1 MEGSEIAK
9 AGWLHRQSSILHRWK
24 RNWFVLRTNGDL
36 LYFESPDEPRA
47 EERIVVRTRV
57 QRIKPGFECN
67 NVTPPEGMSKGCLF
81 ALDMRNEELR
91 LCAESSDDMKAWQIA
106 LEEARVMG
114 QRSPPPPYPAM
125 ATNSS
130 YAYPGQ
136 VLYTG
141 VPGQTRHVMYNGAL
155 GQTVYQPGTV
165 IQGPNG
171 TTTTVVTNPGPN
183 VVYMDD
189 YDYCN
194 RYRCNRYHRHG
205 YDGTDVA
212 MGVVAGAAL
221 GSMMYGPMF
230 WW

>member
-1 MEGSEIAK
+1 MESFEIAK
-9 AGWLHRQSSILHRWK
+9 AGWLYRQSSILHRWK
-24 RNWFVLRTNGDL
+24 RNWFVLRTSGDL

-47 EERIVVRTRV
+47 EERIVVRARV

-67 NVTPPEGMSKGCLF
+67 NVTPPEGLSKGCLF
-81 ALDMRNEELR
+81 ALDMNGDELR

-114 QRSPPPPYPAM
+114 QRSVDNPPPYPTI

-136 VLYTG
+136 VLYSG
-141 VPGQTRHVMYNGAL
+141 VPGQTSHVVYNGAL

-165 IQGPNG
+165 IRAPDG

-183 VVYMDD
+183 VVYVDD
-189 YDYCN
+189 
-194 RYRCNRYHRHG
+194 RCNRHG
-205 YDGTDVA
+205 CDGTDVA

-221 GSMMYGPMF
+221 GSMMYGPII

>member
-1 MEGSEIAK
+1 MESFDIAK

-36 LYFESPDEPRA
+36 LYFENPDEPRA
-47 EERIVVRTRV
+47 EERIVVRARV

-67 NVTPPEGMSKGCLF
+67 SVTPPEGMSKGCLF

-114 QRSPPPPYPAM
+114 QRSSSVPPSYQTLV
-125 ATNSS
+125 TNSS
-130 YAYPGQ
+130 YGYPGQ
-136 VLYTG
+136 VLYNG
-141 VPGQTRHVMYNGAL
+141 VPGQTTHVMYNGAL

-171 TTTTVVTNPGPN
+171 TTTTVVSNPGPN
-183 VVYMDD
+183 VVYVDD
-189 YDYCN
+189 YHRRH
-194 RYRCNRYHRHG
+194 RYNG
-205 YDGTDVA
+205 SDMA